1 VVARL
6 LRIVRLYYWPPALSS
21 AWSGRFYRDR
31 LERATLP
38 RRTRNTRAPWAR
50 YALAVAAFFVPA
62 ALVWSVCSRTSLS
75 SWRSWSDARDVSTEP
90 TPSVPTDVVFYPH
103 VLYGGD
109 DAYLVEGRWYRPQVN
124 GWAVFT
130 KEPLELAM
138 IRRSLERKRGVARW
152 FDL

>member
-1 VVARL
+1 MVARL
-6 LRIVRLYYWPPALSS
+6 LRIVRLYYWPSLSW
-21 AWSGRFYRDR
+21 ARFDRDR
-31 LERATLP
+31 GLKRATSP
-38 RRTRNTRAPWAR
+38 RRRTRDVRAPWAR

-62 ALVWSVCSRTSLS
+62 ALVWSVCSHASLP
-75 SWRSWSDARDVSTEP
+75 SWSSWSDARDVSAEP

-130 KEPLELAM
+130 REPLELAM
-138 IRRSLERKRGVARW
+138 IRRSLEHKRGVARW